1 MRRGAEASTRKFCP
15 NRRRGAPKAPSASG
29 EAALSRVLDCLR
41 RMTDGPRGGTT
52 MASPQIVHLTDD
64 SFDETIK
71 NAQGPVMVDFWAAW
85 CGPCKMIAPYLDQ
98 LAGEVE
104 GKATVAKV
112 NVDENGDLS
121 ARFGIRS
128 IPTLVLFK
136 DGRVVDQVIG
146 ARTKDELRTL
156 LQKHIS

>member
-1 MRRGAEASTRKFCP
+1 
-15 NRRRGAPKAPSASG
+15 
-29 EAALSRVLDCLR
+29 
-41 RMTDGPRGGTT
+41 
-52 MASPQIVHLTDD
+52 MASAEIVHLTDD

-71 NAQGPVMVDFWAAW
+71 NAQGPVLVDFWAAW

-98 LAGEVE
+98 IAGEVE

-128 IPTLVLFK
+128 IPTLVIFK
-136 DGRVVDQVIG
+136 EGRVVDQSTG
-146 ARTKDELRTL
+146 ALPKDQIRSL
-156 LQKHIS
+156 LQKHIA